1 MTRVLFRRRVL
12 YTHSCIGT
20 FAHNVRLQRHLV
32 LAAAGDGLG
41 GRRLGLVG
49 EIVEVPADVDAVR
62 GQEAVADE
70 KQGEDRQPEAGGAS
84 SADGGCHFGG
94 GGAARTVVQRQ
105 TSLLV
110 HGEKR

>member
-1 MTRVLFRRRVL
+1 M
-12 YTHSCIGT
+12 
-20 FAHNVRLQRHLV
+20 

-49 EIVEVPADVDAVR
+49 ELVEAPADVDAVR

-70 KQGEDRQPEAGGAS
+70 EQGEDRQPEAGGAS
-84 SADGGCHFGG
+84 SADGSPLGG

-110 HGEKR
+110 HGEKRWKLGDSKLRWACALRSDERARFRGG